1 MNAYRDISDEERG
14 FTLLEVM
21 ASLAILG
28 FGILLVIE
36 LFSRG
41 LATAKSV
48 QDSTAMAMLAGEK
61 MSETLS
67 RKNITEVKESGSD
80 NGFSWSVNISALDTQ
95 GAIDNPK
102 LHAYKVVIDVAGTT
116 RRKGAFRL
124 TSIKTVIE

>member
-1 MNAYRDISDEERG
+1 MNAYRDISDGEKG

-28 FGILLVIE
+28 FGILLVIQ

-41 LATAKSV
+41 LATAKSA

-67 RKNITEVKESGSD
+67 RKNITEGKESGSD
-80 NGFSWSVNISALDTQ
+80 NGFSWSVNISAFDTH
-95 GAIDNPK
+95 GATDNPK
-102 LHAYKVVIDVAGTT
+102 LHAYKVVIDVAGMTM
-116 RRKGAFRL
+116 RKGAFRL